1 MRTSIV
7 RPPSPRLALVIFVA
21 CACAALGATTALV
34 ASAASK
40 SEPVTRTILGET
52 TPGNAPG
59 QDLTLQQVT
68 VQPGAKLP
76 AHFHE
81 GTQVASISSGVLTYT
96 IESGS
101 ATVTHAGS
109 DQPEVVAAPAT
120 IKLRAG
126 DGLVETASLVHH
138 AANQGTKPV
147 VIVLTAL
154 LRAGAPLA
162 TPVGDGVSGTTPM
175 RLQTVL
181 QSQARSLVQAGA
193 GNTVTYGQNQLT
205 GTVTVDGQPVTIQM
219 LANVDYTAGSGPFF
233 GFVTFTFS
241 DGSTLGT
248 RMQGLATANADAS
261 VTTFASMLGVFG
273 GTGRYVAAAGS
284 GSFTGERLSALGG
297 DVTATFDLQLTT
309 KGS

>member
-1 MRTSIV
+1 MRTPERFQ
-7 RPPSPRLALVIFVA
+7 RPR
-21 CACAALGATTALV
+21 AALLVCTVLLGVGVGLV
-34 ASAASK
+34 ATSSFAGAAAK
-40 SEPVTRTILGET
+40 TDPVTRTVLGET
-52 TPGNAPG
+52 APGNAPG

-76 AHFHE
+76 THFHE

-101 ATVTHAGS
+101 ATVTRAGGKP
-109 DQPEVVAAPAT
+109 QAVAAPAT

-162 TPVGDGVSGTTPM
+162 TPVGDGAAGTTPM
-175 RLQTVL
+175 HLQTVL
-181 QSQARSLVQAGA
+181 QSQARTLVQAGA
-193 GNTVTYGQNQLT
+193 SSSITYGTNRLT
-205 GTVTVDGQPVTIQM
+205 GTATLDGQPVAIEM
-219 LANVDYTAGSGPFF
+219 LANVDYVSGSGTFF

-248 RMQGLATANADAS
+248 RVQGLATASTDGS
-261 VTTFASMLGVFG
+261 STTFTSTLGVIG
-273 GTGRYVAAAGS
+273 GTGRYATTTGS
-284 GSFTGERLSALGG
+284 GTFVGERGTALGG
-297 DVTATFDLQLTT
+297 DVDTTFDLQLTT
-309 KGS
+309 KAS